1 MPSVSPSCHVGL
13 VWSSVKRLGSAKGSG
28 QHVSGV
34 FLAGVTFRQSLQAS
48 AAGIA
53 AAGAHRGALAAAW
66 LAVCPAPVAADDIDA
81 AQVHAE
87 LEGCGLAGEGC
98 RGGQRAGTQA
108 GAEGSRP
115 AGVAASSQ
123 QHGS

>member
-13 VWSSVKRLGSAKGSG
+13 VWSSVKRLGSAQGSG

-34 FLAGVTFRQSLQAS
+34 FLAGVTFRQSLKAS

-53 AAGAHRGALAAAW
+53 AAGAHRGALAAW

-98 RGGQRAGTQA
+98 RGGLARRRAQRAADQL
-108 GAEGSRP
+108 
-115 AGVAASSQ
+115 V
-123 QHGS
+123 